1 MISSGP
7 TTLLLHCLL
16 LVCPL
21 VFTQIHSDLMVV
33 LLDHCLWIRSMPLF
47 ESLKTREDL
56 GPSLKQLAR
65 TLR

>member
-1 MISSGP
+1 MISSGS

-16 LVCPL
+16 FVCPL

-33 LLDHCLWIRSMPLF
+33 LLDHCLWIPSMSLF